1 MLLNLT
7 TLVKKYSLRVTGVI
21 HVGAHHGEEVPEYFK
36 LGVKNI
42 ALIEPCAKAF
52 NILRQKFAG
61 HHHIELFNYACAAI
75 NGEGAMYTETAN
87 KGQSNSLLRPVEH
100 IKHYPDIKFNGM
112 ETVKI
117 SRLDALGLAN
127 KYNMIN
133 MDVQGAEGGVVIGA
147 TSIMPNIDYV
157 YTEVNKDDANLYK
170 GATQISELDNLLH
183 DFTRVETSWTD
194 QGWGDALY
202 IRTSKNIKK

>member
-1 MLLNLT
+1 MLLSLT
-7 TLVKKYSLRVTGVI
+7 TLVKKYRLAIIGVI
-21 HVGAHHGEEVPEYFK
+21 HVGAHFGEECDEYSM
-36 LGVKNI
+36 LGIKNI

-52 NILRQKFAG
+52 NVLKQKFG
-61 HHHIELFNYACAAI
+61 SHHHIQLFNYACAAV

-100 IKHYPDIKFNGM
+100 LKYYPDIKFNGM
-112 ETVKI
+112 ESVKI
-117 SRLDALGLAN
+117 RRLDSLGLAN

-133 MDVQGAEGGVVIGA
+133 MDVQGTEGSVIFGALGV
-147 TSIMPNIDYV
+147 MPHIDYV
-157 YTEVNKDDANLYK
+157 YTEVNKDGANLYH
-170 GATQISELDNLLH
+170 GATPISELDRLLS

-202 IRTSKNIKK
+202 IRKTKL